1 MTGSEPTHIE
11 QLTFAAE
18 TLSQWR
24 EGKGRHHDWPVVYLI
39 NNDKKIYVGESTR
52 VKHRL
57 FQHLADSMKPG
68 NPKKGL
74 REIRIVLNDEFNKS
88 ACLDLESRLIAW
100 LHADSH
106 FDPVN
111 RNDGQQNA
119 GYFERESRYQAIF
132 DEVFE
137 GLRAAG
143 LFTRKVSE
151 IENLNMFKLSP
162 FKALNDEQLVAVD
175 QIVEGLFADFE
186 ADTKAGVPQ
195 KSLSVI
201 QGGPGTGK
209 TIVAIYLLK
218 LLRDIQDSHGDPDS
232 EEDGRFSDFFQSG
245 NFEMLSG
252 KKIGFVV
259 PQSSLRKTITK
270 VFRRTP
276 GLGKVKVLSPYTV
289 ASKPDHWDLLIVD
302 EAHRLTHRGAG
313 ATRGQFNANSRALF
327 GDDADEKT
335 AVDWIIAKSDHQ
347 VFLVDGEQ
355 TVRPADVPAEVT
367 RSLVRRAKDSHRY
380 YSLESQMRVSAGD
393 DYLEFARDLLTE
405 NPQHPSV
412 PSSYDLRFFDDLHEM
427 RTLIEQRE
435 EEVGLSRMVAGYA
448 WPWASKGDLTE
459 DAPYDIELDGAR
471 VRWNRTHIDWISSPT
486 SHEEVGCVHTT
497 QGYDLNYA
505 GVIIGPDIRW
515 DEATQQIVAVR
526 ESHFDPEVRT
536 VRDQDELL
544 EYIRNAYYVLLT
556 RGMRGTYIYVCDP
569 ALRER
574 IRSLFTNQ
582 P

>member
-1 MTGSEPTHIE
+1 MTSSEPTHIE
-11 QLTFAAE
+11 ELTFAAE
-18 TLSQWR
+18 TLSHWR
-24 EGKGRHHDWPVVYLI
+24 EAKGRHHDWPVVYLI
-39 NNDKKIYVGESTR
+39 NNKKKIYVGESTR

-57 FQHLADSMKPG
+57 FQHLADSKKPG
-68 NPKKGL
+68 SSKRGL

-106 FDPVN
+106 FEPVN

-137 GLRAAG
+137 SLRRAG

-186 ADTKAGVPQ
+186 GDPKDEQPR
-195 KSLSVI
+195 KSLSVV

-218 LLRDIQDSHGDPDS
+218 LLRDIQSAEGNPDPD
-232 EEDGRFSDFFQSG
+232 EDGRFSDFFQKG
-245 NFEMLSG
+245 YFELIQG

-259 PQSSLRKTITK
+259 PQSSLRKTIAN

-276 GLGKVKVLSPYTV
+276 GLRKVKVLSPYTV
-289 ASKPDHWDLLIVD
+289 ASKVDHWDLLIVD

-327 GDDADEKT
+327 PERANDVT
-335 AVDWIIAKSDHQ
+335 AVDWILKKSDHQ
-347 VFLVDGEQ
+347 VFLIDGDQ
-355 TVRPADVPAEVT
+355 TVRPADVPADVT
-367 RSLVRRAKDSHRY
+367 RSLVRRAKDNHRY
-380 YSLESQMRVSAGD
+380 YSLESQMRVAAGD
-393 DYLEFARDLLTE
+393 AYLEFARELLTDH
-405 NPQHPSV
+405 PQRPSV
-412 PSSYDLRFFDDLHEM
+412 PKTYDLRFFDDLRDM
-427 RTLIEQRE
+427 RALIEQRE
-435 EEVGLSRMVAGYA
+435 EEVGLSRLVAGYA
-448 WPWASKGDLTE
+448 WPWVSKKNPAD
-459 DAPYDIELDGAR
+459 DAPYDIELDGEKI
-471 VRWNRTHIDWISSPT
+471 RWNRTNVDWISSAT
-486 SHEEVGCVHTT
+486 SAKEVGSVHTT

-505 GVIIGPDIRW
+505 GVIIGPDIVW
-515 DEATQQIVAVR
+515 DVAAQQIVAVR
-526 ESHFDPEVRT
+526 ESHFDTEVRT

-544 EYIRNAYYVLLT
+544 EYVRNAYYVLLT

-574 IRSLFTNQ
+574 IRALFV